1 MFFVRTGCM
10 LCSCPCALR
19 NNKKKH
25 VKEQKPFPCFL
36 ILAAIA
42 RIPQQY
48 KAFLVPAE
56 IKDQILYIRFNDRID
71 CHRDFIDC

>member
-10 LCSCPCALR
+10 LLR
-19 NNKKKH
+19 LSLCFEEQQKKH
-25 VKEQKPFPCFL
+25 GKSRSPFPCFL

-48 KAFLVPAE
+48 KAFLVSAK